1 MLRKAD
7 FEVTSSVN
15 CEGDGVIVETVKV
28 AEDEGG
34 IVVRLYEYKGK
45 ETGASVS
52 VNGTKAA
59 YECDMLENRKDKV
72 DSGKLTFK
80 PFEIKTLYFEI

>member
-1 MLRKAD
+1 M
-7 FEVTSSVN
+7 TSSVN

-45 ETGASVS
+45 ETDASVS
-52 VNGTKAA
+52 VKGTKAA